1 MTRNEKALTARVL
14 VALLIAV
21 ALLVVSVVTSDAAP
35 EGALHV
41 IVHSESDEEGTVT
54 HRTMEVQNPAPT
66 LSSMSSVDGDTAYV
80 RIWSY
85 IRTGEASDFY
95 GDSLLFVNK
104 YDVKKVI
111 VIIGSPGGSAFAGIG
126 IADTI
131 LSLKRQGIATEGHAL
146 GSVCSAAVPILA
158 ACEKR
163 YALGNCLFMV
173 HRASLS
179 KYFSKESIKDIRS
192 QQNMLEMLSERY
204 IDILVRGSNL
214 TAEEWEEKEKATT
227 WFTPEEAMEWGLI
240 HEIR

>member
-1 MTRNEKALTARVL
+1 MKKNETILTLRIL
-14 VALLIAV
+14 VVLLIAA
-21 ALLVVSVVTSDAAP
+21 ALLLASLVTSEAAP
-35 EGALHV
+35 AGALHV
-41 IVHSESDEEGTVT
+41 VVHSEEGEKGVTT
-54 HRTMEVQNPAPT
+54 HRTMEVENPAPT

-85 IRTGEASDFY
+85 IMTGEASSFY
-95 GDSLLFVNK
+95 GDALLFVNK
-104 YDVKKVI
+104 YKVKKVI

-131 LSLKRQGIATEGHAL
+131 LSLGKQGIETEGHAL

-163 YALGNCLFMV
+163 YALGNCMFMV
-173 HRASLS
+173 HEASLS

-192 QQNMLEMLSERY
+192 QQDMLEILSDRY
-204 IDILVRGSNL
+204 VDILVRGSNL
-214 TAEEWEEKEKATT
+214 TAEEWKAKEKATT
-227 WFTPEEAMEWGLI
+227 WFTPEEALEWGLI